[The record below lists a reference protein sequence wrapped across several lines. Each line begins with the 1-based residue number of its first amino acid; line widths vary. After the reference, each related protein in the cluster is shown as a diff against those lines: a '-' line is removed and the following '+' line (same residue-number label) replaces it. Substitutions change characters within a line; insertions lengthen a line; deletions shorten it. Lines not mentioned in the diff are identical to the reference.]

1 MKQRRGRAGGIK
13 FGAARLELDKSG
25 WFPPLLLPP
34 MKKLWPNLEREDGLD
49 TVLEVPM
56 PEETFLT
63 GDGSHSGKT
72 FCTNVKAWMRPHVD
86 RAPLSPIGRGAEL
99 QLMLGVIG
107 APLVPLPVHAHNSTL
122 IKDMKEDPIEV
133 SMARYIVQ
141 QYIAASGGDQALK
154 AINSMYAMG
163 KVRMTA
169 TEMSKGNGGGSGDG
183 AAASNGRKA
192 RKGLGNV
199 GEIGGFVLWQ
209 KKPDLWCLELMVAGS
224 KISAGSDGKV
234 AWRQTPWNQSHAS
247 RGPPRPLRRS
257 LQGLD
262 PRSTA
267 NLFANSVCLGEKA
280 VDGEECFVLRLDTEA
295 TTLRA
300 RSSNS
305 VEIIRHTVWGYFSQR
320 TGLLVQLEDSHLLRI
335 KSASAKDCVYWE
347 TTMESHIEDY
357 RTIDGVNIAHA
368 GRTNVSLFRFGETN
382 DGHTRTR
389 MEETWTVEE
398 VDFNIWGLSMECF
411 LPPGDLKEERDGVDI
426 SNGAPAEK
434 VTRLPVRISP
444 MSTGRIGP
452 SQVAS
457 VDIDES
463 DSAGTQEEEGST

>member
-1 MKQRRGRAGGIK
+1 MR
-13 FGAARLELDKSG
+13 
-25 WFPPLLLPP
+25 
-34 MKKLWPNLEREDGLD
+34 KLWPNLEREDGLD

-56 PEETFLT
+56 PEETFLA
-63 GDGSHSGKT
+63 GGVGSRSSKT
-72 FCTNVKAWMRPHVD
+72 FCTNVKAWMRPHVG
-86 RAPLSPIGRGAEL
+86 RAMTTGSSGAEL

-107 APLVPLPVHAHNSTL
+107 APLVPLPVHAYNSTV
-122 IKDMKEDPIEV
+122 IKDMKEDTIEV

-141 QYIAASGGDQALK
+141 QYIAASGGDQALN
-154 AINSMYAMG
+154 AIHSMYAMG
-163 KVRMTA
+163 KVRMMA
-169 TEMSKGNGGGSGDG
+169 TEMSKGNGCRSGDG
-183 AAASNGRKA
+183 AAAAGNGRKA

-209 KKPDLWCLELMVAGS
+209 KKPDLWCLELMVSGS

-234 AWRQTPWNQSHAS
+234 AWRQTPWNQPHAS

-267 NLFANSVCLGEKA
+267 NLFAKSVCLGEKA
-280 VDGEECFVLRLDTEA
+280 VNGEDCFVLRLDAEA

-300 RSSNS
+300 RSSSS

-335 KSASAKDCVYWE
+335 KTASAKDCVYWE

-368 GRTNVSLFRFGETN
+368 GRTNVSLFRFGETS
-382 DGHTRTR
+382 DRHTRTR

-398 VDFNIWGLSMECF
+398 VDFNIWGLSMDCF
-411 LPPGDLKEERDGVDI
+411 LPPRDLKEERDGAEI
-426 SNGAPAEK
+426 GGGAPSEK
-434 VTRLPVRISP
+434 VARLPVRVP
-444 MSTGRIGP
+444 PVAAARIGP
-452 SQVAS
+452 SQVAA
-457 VDIDES
+457 VDIDEL
-463 DSAGTQEEEGST
+463 DSAWTEDEEGRP